1 MTMKRILSVSLAAAA
16 LAACAPT
23 PKAPPAATTAARPA
37 PPPAAPPPAPADAF
51 RKSPPPP
58 GPEVVFVPPRI
69 EEAKLANGI
78 RVLVVERHE
87 LPIVA
92 VEVTTV
98 RGADQAEP
106 GVGAFAGAM
115 LTQGTK
121 TRNALAFSDAL
132 GKLGANYTSW
142 VNFDGGGVQGQS
154 VTPRFGEMLT
164 LLGDAYMSPAFDR
177 TEIERERSRRITQLA
192 EMNDR
197 PSSLLS
203 IAQGMTLYPEG
214 HAYSAPLLGT
224 EAALKKI
231 TQGALAKFHA
241 AQFRPELTTIAMAGN
256 ITKAD
261 AVKEAE
267 RVFGAWKGPV
277 GAPPAPPTAELP
289 PTPPAL
295 AAGEPRV
302 VVVDRPGLTQ
312 STVVVT
318 MPGVPRSTKDY
329 DALLVMN
336 TLLGGQFSS
345 RLNLNLREKHA
356 YTYGARS
363 SFDMRHGPGPF
374 SAGGAIVRENT
385 GPAVREILAEIDRM
399 RREPVTIEELAD
411 AKANLIRQLPARF
424 ETAGATASTIASL
437 AIYGLPLDEFATRP
451 ARIQRITPVDVQR
464 VAQQYLVPE
473 QLRVVLVGDAG
484 AIGEQLS
491 ALQLGPI
498 TVQKA
503 PGVTSGDAADKLGKG
518 AAAPEAAKPAAPA
531 AAQGAKPATAAPAQ
545 AVKPAAAAPAQAAK
559 PAAAAPAQGATKPAA
574 PAQPKAPSPATNKP

>member
-1 MTMKRILSVSLAAAA
+1 MRMKRILSVSLAAAA
-16 LAACAPT
+16 LAACASNP
-23 PKAPPAATTAARPA
+23 PAPPAATAKAPSA
-37 PPPAAPPPAPADAF
+37 PPPAAAPPPAPADTF
-51 RKSPPPP
+51 RKSSPPP

-92 VEVTTV
+92 VDVTTV
-98 RGADQAEP
+98 RGADQADP

-115 LTQGTK
+115 LTQGTR
-121 TRNALAFSDAL
+121 TRTALQFSDAL
-132 GKLGANYTSW
+132 GKLGANFSSG
-142 VNFDGGGVQGQS
+142 VDFDGGGVQGQS

-164 LLGDAYMSPAFDR
+164 LLGDAYMNPAFAPA
-177 TEIERERSRRITQLA
+177 EIERERSRRITQLA

-197 PSSLLS
+197 PASLLS
-203 IAQGMTLYPEG
+203 ITQGLVLYPEG
-214 HAYSAPLLGT
+214 HPYSTPLLGT

-231 TQGALAKFHA
+231 TAGVLARFHA
-241 AQFRPELTTIAMAGN
+241 AQFRPELTTVAIAGN

-261 AVKEAE
+261 AVKEVE
-267 RVFGAWKGPV
+267 RVFGAWKGPI
-277 GAPPAPPTAELP
+277 GAPPVPAKAELP
-289 PTPPAL
+289 AEPPAI
-295 AAGEPRV
+295 AAGAPRIV
-302 VVVDRPGLTQ
+302 LVDRPGLTQ
-312 STVVVT
+312 STVTVT
-318 MPGVPRSTKDY
+318 LPGVPRATKDY

-363 SFDMRHGPGPF
+363 GFDMRHGAGPF

-385 GPAVREILAEIDRM
+385 GPAVKEILAELERM

-424 ETAGATASTIASL
+424 ETAGATASTVASL
-437 AIYGLPLDEFATRP
+437 AVYDLPLDEFGTRP
-451 ARIQRITPVDVQR
+451 ARLQRITPADVQR
-464 VAQQYLVPE
+464 VAQKYLVPE

-484 AIGEQLS
+484 ALGEQLP
-491 ALQLGPI
+491 ALQLGEV

-503 PGVTSGDAADKLGKG
+503 PGVKAGQPAAG
-518 AAAPEAAKPAAPA
+518 KPAAP
-531 AAQGAKPATAAPAQ
+531 Q
-545 AVKPAAAAPAQAAK
+545 A
-559 PAAAAPAQGATKPAA
+559 GKPAA
-574 PAQPKAPSPATNKP
+574 PQAGKPAAPQAGKPAAPPAAPPAAKKP

>member
-1 MTMKRILSVSLAAAA
+1 MRMKRILSVSLAAAA
-16 LAACAPT
+16 LAACAPK
-23 PKAPPAATTAARPA
+23 PSAPPAATAKA
-37 PPPAAPPPAPADAF
+37 PPSSPSGAAQPPAPADAF
-51 RKSPPPP
+51 RRSPPPP

-92 VEVTTV
+92 VDVTTV
-98 RGADQAEP
+98 RGADQADP

-121 TRNALAFSDAL
+121 TRTALQFSDAL
-132 GKLGANYTSW
+132 GKLGANFSSG

-154 VTPRFGEMLT
+154 LAPRFGEMLT
-164 LLGDAYMSPAFDR
+164 LLGDAYMNPAFAPA
-177 TEIERERSRRITQLA
+177 EIERERSRRVTQLA

-197 PSSLLS
+197 PASLLS
-203 IAQGMTLYPEG
+203 ITQGLVLYPEG
-214 HAYSAPLLGT
+214 HPYSTPLLGT

-231 TQGALAKFHA
+231 TAGALAKFHA
-241 AQFRPELTTIAMAGN
+241 AQFRPELTTVAIAGN

-261 AVKEAE
+261 AVKEVE
-267 RVFGAWKGPV
+267 RVFGAWKGSIGAAPAPAKAEIPADPAV
-277 GAPPAPPTAELP
+277 IAAGAPRIVL
-289 PTPPAL
+289 
-295 AAGEPRV
+295 
-302 VVVDRPGLTQ
+302 VDRPGLTQ
-312 STVVVT
+312 SSVTVT
-318 MPGVPRSTKDY
+318 LPGVPRATKDY

-363 SFDMRHGPGPF
+363 SFDMRHGAGPF
-374 SAGGAIVRENT
+374 SAGGAVVRENT
-385 GPAVREILAEIDRM
+385 GPAVKEILAEIERM
-399 RREPVTIEELAD
+399 RRELVTMEELAD

-424 ETAGATASTIASL
+424 ETAGATASTVASL
-437 AIYGLPLDEFATRP
+437 AVYDLPLDEFGTRP
-451 ARIQRITPVDVQR
+451 ARIQRITPADVQR
-464 VAQQYLVPE
+464 VAQKYLVPE

-491 ALQLGPI
+491 ALQLGEV

-503 PGVTSGDAADKLGKG
+503 PGVTAGQPAAG
-518 AAAPEAAKPAAPA
+518 KPAAPA
-531 AAQGAKPATAAPAQ
+531 AG
-545 AVKPAAAAPAQAAK
+545 
-559 PAAAAPAQGATKPAA
+559 KPAA
-574 PAQPKAPSPATNKP
+574 PAAPAAGKPAAPAAPQAGKPAAPPAAKKP

>member
-1 MTMKRILSVSLAAAA
+1 MRMKRILSVSLAAAA
-16 LAACAPT
+16 LAACASNP
-23 PKAPPAATTAARPA
+23 PAPPAATAKA
-37 PPPAAPPPAPADAF
+37 PPSAPSAAAQPPAPADAF

-87 LPIVA
+87 LPIIA
-92 VEVTTV
+92 VDVTTV
-98 RGADQAEP
+98 RGADQADP

-121 TRNALAFSDAL
+121 TRTALQFSDAL
-132 GKLGANYTSW
+132 GKLGANFSSG

-154 VTPRFGEMLT
+154 LAPRFGEMLT
-164 LLGDAYMSPAFDR
+164 LLGDAYMNPAFAPA
-177 TEIERERSRRITQLA
+177 EIERERSRRITQLA

-197 PSSLLS
+197 PASLLS
-203 IAQGMTLYPEG
+203 IAQGLVLYPEG
-214 HAYSAPLLGT
+214 HPYSAPLLGT

-231 TQGALAKFHA
+231 TAGALAKFHA
-241 AQFRPELTTIAMAGN
+241 AQFRPELTTVSIAGN

-261 AVKEAE
+261 AVKEVE
-267 RVFGAWKGPV
+267 RVFGAWKGPAA
-277 GAPPAPPTAELP
+277 APPAAKAELP
-289 PTPPAL
+289 ADPPAL
-295 AAGEPRV
+295 AAGAPRV
-302 VVVDRPGLTQ
+302 VIVDRPGLTQ
-312 STVVVT
+312 SSVTVT
-318 MPGVPRSTKDY
+318 LPGVPRATKDY

-363 SFDMRHGPGPF
+363 SFDMRHGAGPF
-374 SAGGAIVRENT
+374 SAGGAVVRENT
-385 GPAVREILAEIDRM
+385 GPAVKEIFAEIERM

-424 ETAGATASTIASL
+424 ETAGATASTVAGL
-437 AIYGLPLDEFATRP
+437 AVYDLPLDEFATRP
-451 ARIQRITPVDVQR
+451 ARIQRITPADVQR
-464 VAQQYLVPE
+464 VAQKYLAPE

-484 AIGEQLS
+484 AVREQLS
-491 ALQLGPI
+491 ALQLGEV

-503 PGVTSGDAADKLGKG
+503 PGATS
-518 AAAPEAAKPAAPA
+518 APQAGKPAAPA
-531 AAQGAKPATAAPAQ
+531 APQAGKPPAAPAAPQ
-545 AVKPAAAAPAQAAK
+545 A
-559 PAAAAPAQGATKPAA
+559 GKPAA
-574 PAQPKAPSPATNKP
+574 PAAPQAGKPAAPAAPPAAKKP

>member
-1 MTMKRILSVSLAAAA
+1 MRMKRTVSASLAAVA
-16 LAACAPT
+16 LAACAPVTST
-23 PKAPPAATTAARPA
+23 PPPAPPGAQAPAAAPPAAAS
-37 PPPAAPPPAPADAF
+37 ADDF

-58 GPEVVFVPPRI
+58 GPEVVFQPPRI

-92 VEVTTV
+92 VDVTTV

-115 LTQGTK
+115 LMQGTR
-121 TRNALAFSDAL
+121 TRSALALSDAL
-132 GKLGANYTSW
+132 GKLGASFSSA
-142 VNFDGGGVQGQS
+142 VGFDGGGVQGQS

-164 LLGDAYMSPAFDR
+164 LLGDAYMNPAFAPA
-177 TEIERERSRRITQLA
+177 EIERERSRRITQLA

-197 PSSLLS
+197 PASLLS
-203 IAQGMTLYPEG
+203 IAQAQVLYPEG
-214 HAYSAPLLGT
+214 HPYNAPLIGT

-231 TQGALAKFHA
+231 TAGALAKFHA
-241 AQFRPELTTIAMAGN
+241 AQFRPELTTVAIAGD

-261 AVKEAE
+261 AVKEVE
-267 RVFGAWKGPV
+267 RVFGAWKGLAS
-277 GAPPAPPTAELP
+277 APPAPAKAAIPAD
-289 PTPPAL
+289 PPAI
-295 AAGEPRV
+295 AAGAPRV

-312 STVVVT
+312 STVTVAL
-318 MPGVPRSTKDY
+318 PGVPRATADY

-363 SFDMRHGPGPF
+363 GFDMRHGAGPF

-385 GPAVREILAEIDRM
+385 GPAVREIFAEIDRM
-399 RREPVTIEELAD
+399 RREPVTNEELAD

-424 ETAGATASTIASL
+424 ETADATASTIAGL
-437 AIYGLPLDEFATRP
+437 AVYDLPLDEYATRP
-451 ARIQRITPVDVQR
+451 ARLQRITPADVQR
-464 VAQQYLVPE
+464 VAQKYLVPE

-484 AIGEQLS
+484 AVGEQLS
-491 ALQLGPI
+491 ALQLGEVI
-498 TVQKA
+498 VQKA
-503 PGVTSGDAADKLGKG
+503 PGVTAGP
-518 AAAPEAAKPAAPA
+518 AAAASKPAAPAAPQAAKPAAPA
-531 AAQGAKPATAAPAQ
+531 QPAAPQ
-545 AVKPAAAAPAQAAK
+545 T
-559 PAAAAPAQGATKPAA
+559 TKPAA
-574 PAQPKAPSPATNKP
+574 PPAAKKP